1 MHTPFSARRLALAA
15 AMLATAILAA
25 RADDLSVLPPTEATT
40 GMLESFLQR
49 EAFAAL
55 DRRRE
60 AYEKIKTPEQIATWQ
75 KERREFFVRQI
86 GGFPERTPLNA
97 QVTGTLDRGDYRIEK
112 IVFESLPQHHVTG
125 LLYLPK
131 TKPPYPG
138 VLVPCGH
145 SANGKAAE
153 AYQRVSILLAQ
164 SGLAA
169 LCYDP
174 IGQGERAQIL
184 KPDGKAAFN
193 STQEHTLVG
202 IGSIL
207 IGSNTAQQ
215 RIWDGMRALDYLASR
230 PEVDPSRLGC
240 TGNSGGGTL
249 TSYLMAL
256 DDRIFAAAP
265 ACYPTTFRELLQ
277 AAGPQDAEQNIFGQ
291 VAFGMDIPDYTL
303 MRAPKPTLI
312 NSATLDQT
320 FKIAGAWD
328 LFREAKRL
336 YTRMGYAD
344 RVDFVEADAPHE
356 FSTHLR
362 VGAVRWMRRW
372 LLKIDDEIT
381 ERLDTPILK
390 DDEALCSPK
399 GQVMLLPG
407 ERSVFEINAD
417 SEAKL
422 AVQRREF
429 WRKTPK
435 AEALRAVRE
444 IIGARRLADLPEPRH
459 HSIGVTQQD
468 GYRIEKIVLEP
479 EPGIQLPALAFLPS
493 QPDNNAFLYLHDQGK
508 QTDAAAG
515 GPIEQLLSEG
525 HIVLAVDLRGMG
537 ETMNHGRKWYGG
549 TFGAASGEFFLAYL
563 LGKSLVGLWT
573 EDALMCGRFLASYE
587 THGAPHTVHLVGI
600 GQAGLPALHAAA
612 LEPDLFASLTLR
624 RTLSSWAEVVRTP
637 TAASQLPT
645 VVHGALKTYDLPDLV
660 ASLGSGKVRIEN
672 PANALGANAT
682 TSAPPK

>member
-1 MHTPFSARRLALAA
+1 MKQLTVTMAALAA
-15 AMLATAILAA
+15 INLAA
-25 RADDLSVLPPTEATT
+25 CADDLSVLPPDAPT

-75 KERREFFVRQI
+75 KERRDFFVRQL

-97 QVTGTLDRGDYRIEK
+97 QVTGTLHRGDYRIEK
-112 IVFESLPQHHVTG
+112 VIFESQPQHHVTA

-184 KPDGKAAFN
+184 KPDGKAAFS

-207 IGSNTAQQ
+207 IGSNTAEQ

-265 ACYPTTFRELLQ
+265 ARYPTTFRELLR

-291 VAFGMDIPDYTL
+291 IAFGMDIPDYTL

-312 NSATLDQT
+312 NSAALDKT
-320 FKIAGAWD
+320 FTIAGAWD
-328 LFREAKRL
+328 LFREAKWL

-362 VGAVRWMRRW
+362 VGAARWMRRW

-381 ERLDTPILK
+381 ERLDTPVLK
-390 DDEALCSPK
+390 DDEALCSPR

-407 ERSVFEINAD
+407 ERSAFEINTE
-417 SEAKL
+417 SETKL
-422 AVQRREF
+422 AAQRQDF
-429 WRKTPK
+429 WKKTPK
-435 AEALRAVRE
+435 VEALRAVRE
-444 IIGARRLADLPEPRH
+444 IVGVRRLADLPEPK
-459 HSIGVTQQD
+459 HSSLGVMQQD
-468 GYRIEKIVLEP
+468 GYRIEKIVIEP

-493 QPDNNAFLYLHDQGK
+493 QPDDHAFLYLHDQGK
-508 QTDAAAG
+508 QTDAAVG

-525 HIVLAVDLRGMG
+525 HVVLAVDLRGMG
-537 ETMNHGRKWYGG
+537 ETMNRGRKWYGG
-549 TFGAASGEFFLAYL
+549 TFGASSGEFFLAYL

-573 EDALMCGRFLASYE
+573 EDALTCGRFLASYE
-587 THGAPHTVHLVGI
+587 THGAPRKVHIIGI
-600 GQAGLPALHAAA
+600 GQAGLPALHATA
-612 LEPDLFASLTLR
+612 LEPDFFASLTLR

-637 TAASQLPT
+637 TAAGQLST
-645 VVHGALKTYDLPDLV
+645 VVHGALKTFDLPDLV
-660 ASLGSGKVRIEN
+660 TSLGAGKVTIEQ
-672 PANALGANAT
+672 PVNALGVSTESN
-682 TSAPPK
+682 SPM